1 MWGCSRGGSS
11 PRSGPKAA
19 PGVPYNDCQRP
30 TTRPHRSR
38 CCRDA
43 SRWRL
48 DASRWRPGRPR
59 EWIWALNW
67 CQNSGFYGF
76 LAPSG
81 LKSLRLA
88 RTAPKRDWPDGP
100 KITTPSGAG
109 TAPGGAKTVGFIV
122 FGAPGGP
129 GSQKN
134 SGFYRFFG
142 PKRPQEPPLSPETS
156 DQGWAWPPLVSTQQ
170 NSWHRFGTTFF
181 QILKI
186 SNSLQKKLIGN
197 FWKIF
202 ELCNQSQKKL

>member
-1 MWGCSRGGSS
+1 MSATNNAPPSLPVLPGRLPVAPGRLPVASGTAPGMDL
-11 PRSGPKAA
+11 GPKL
-19 PGVPYNDCQRP
+19 VPKQWVLWFFGP
-30 TTRPHRSR
+30 
-38 CCRDA
+38 
-43 SRWRL
+43 
-48 DASRWRPGRPR
+48 
-59 EWIWALNW
+59 NW

-88 RTAPKRDWPDGP
+88 RTAPKGDWPDGP

>member
-1 MWGCSRGGSS
+1 MVFWPRAVSR
-11 PRSGPKAA
+11 
-19 PGVPYNDCQRP
+19 
-30 TTRPHRSR
+30 
-38 CCRDA
+38 A
-43 SRWRL
+43 SALR
-48 DASRWRPGRPR
+48 GRP
-59 EWIWALNW
+59 
-67 CQNSGFYGF
+67 QKGTG
-76 LAPSG
+76 
-81 LKSLRLA
+81 
-88 RTAPKRDWPDGP
+88 RTAP

-109 TAPGGAKTVGFIV
+109 TAPGGTKTVGFIG

-134 SGFYRFFG
+134 SGFYMFFG

-156 DQGWAWPPLVSTQQ
+156 DQGWAWPPLVSTKQ

-202 ELCNQSQKKL
+202 ELCNQSLKKLITFFGTGCTTQKFSKSSRLVFFWNLFEILRI

>member
-1 MWGCSRGGSS
+1 MAPGRLPVASGTAPGMDL
-11 PRSGPKAA
+11 GPKL
-19 PGVPYNDCQRP
+19 VPKQWVLWFFGP
-30 TTRPHRSR
+30 
-38 CCRDA
+38 
-43 SRWRL
+43 
-48 DASRWRPGRPR
+48 
-59 EWIWALNW
+59 NW

-134 SGFYRFFG
+134 SGFYSFLGPSGLKSLRCPQKLLTKAGLGLLWFRHSRILGTDLAQPFFRFL
-142 PKRPQEPPLSPETS
+142 KSRI
-156 DQGWAWPPLVSTQQ
+156 VS
-170 NSWHRFGTTFF
+170 
-181 QILKI
+181 
-186 SNSLQKKLIGN
+186 KKN
-197 FWKIF
+197 
-202 ELCNQSQKKL
+202 